1 MSSVSMFCSWRV
13 TKKPTVVRCCLENNK
28 RADNENLYL
37 ISLNGLCNWISFSER
52 VPGTTGFSLANI
64 ITPPPHTRWR
74 AFSPRV
80 LLRMRARA
88 HTLRIRKNYIALTA
102 RKPWQFFF
110 TTKLSDFKSW
120 KGQGKPAVYVFFFP
134 VLPIVTP
141 QRWFRFVYV
150 FFFPLRQYQ
159 SMYYVFI
166 RINDDNNARSYRLC
180 GGGFRTAGHKQHS
193 IYTYYVCIV
202 RIVYREDLTFS

>member
-1 MSSVSMFCSWRV
+1 MFCSWRV

-120 KGQGKPAVYVFFFP
+120 KGQGKPAVYVFFFFLCFP
-134 VLPIVTP
+134 LWRPSVD
-141 QRWFRFVYV
+141 FVSFTF
-150 FFFPLRQYQ
+150 FFFP
-159 SMYYVFI
+159 S
-166 RINDDNNARSYRLC
+166 DNI
-180 GGGFRTAGHKQHS
+180 K
-193 IYTYYVCIV
+193 VCITSLYALTTTIMHEAIGCAGV
-202 RIVYREDLTFS
+202 VFEQQVINNIVYIPITFVLYV